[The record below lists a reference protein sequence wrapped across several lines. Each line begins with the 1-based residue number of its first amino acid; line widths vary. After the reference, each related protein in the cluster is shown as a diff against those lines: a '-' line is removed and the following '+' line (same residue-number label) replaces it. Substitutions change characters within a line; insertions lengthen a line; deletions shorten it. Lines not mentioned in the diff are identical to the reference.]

1 MHYTSTLFFCNIQ
14 CCLMQ
19 GEPGTRKSIGCRRH
33 AVLAA
38 HNGTSARYESPT
50 FIQLDLVSL
59 RLPSRKRKRLQ
70 QDFCRKMAL
79 VRRECT
85 PRRPVPKPKSSGTR
99 DGSSGR
105 VEVARTGP
113 LLFPGY

>member
-19 GEPGTRKSIGCRRH
+19 GEPGARKSIGCRRH

-50 FIQLDLVSL
+50 FIQLDLISL
-59 RLPSRKRKRLQ
+59 RLPRRKRKRLQ
-70 QDFCRKMAL
+70 QDFCRQMAL

-85 PRRPVPKPKSSGTR
+85 TLPLRGPKS
-99 DGSSGR
+99 
-105 VEVARTGP
+105 VPAVTGKRKWCAWIAACP
-113 LLFPGY
+113 VS

>member
-33 AVLAA
+33 AALNA
-38 HNGTSARYESPT
+38 HNGTTARYEFPT
-50 FIQLDLVSL
+50 FIQLDLLSL

-70 QDFCRKMAL
+70 QDFCRQMAT
-79 VRRECT
+79 VRRGVQDLAVTRTDEC
-85 PRRPVPKPKSSGTR
+85 PRRSETAVISIPAASR
-99 DGSSGR
+99 
-105 VEVARTGP
+105 
-113 LLFPGY
+113 